1 MLQNK
6 FSLAVCD
13 DIIEYELDSTSKAG
27 QVPQNNDFL
36 LSEVKAE
43 NLDENLNDERRAV
56 LYKFKDSSKVDGDV
70 LDNVLGKKR
79 QVKPESE
86 LERAVALEYV
96 RDYVVVEKDS
106 QFLSKG
112 QIFPH
117 QASDFLLVAEQ
128 QHFSENH

>member
-1 MLQNK
+1 
-6 FSLAVCD
+6 
-13 DIIEYELDSTSKAG
+13 
-27 QVPQNNDFL
+27 L

-117 QASDFLLVAEQ
+117 QASDFLLVAE
-128 QHFSENH
+128 

>member
-1 MLQNK
+1 
-6 FSLAVCD
+6 
-13 DIIEYELDSTSKAG
+13 
-27 QVPQNNDFL
+27 
-36 LSEVKAE
+36 VKAE

-106 QFLSKG
+106 QFLSSSWLSRSISQRIIEAVPYCTCPSRTNSLSIKIRG
-112 QIFPH
+112 REPSTNANI
-117 QASDFLLVAEQ
+117 LRRMRTC
-128 QHFSENH
+128 